1 MTAEF
6 YKRDLQTFLICE
18 PLASRFV
25 RMLNVKVLR
34 QSICDSAGGGGG
46 LVVVQRQLSRTL
58 FLTPSSLPH
67 AFYVRTRKPDLESTG
82 THQNLVTQAP
92 VGLLKKKAL
101 GGLVSRV
108 SFMLYARY
116 LRTKMDKVF
125 FCTHPETPVQYH
137 QKSGGAGVEQ
147 AMPHSSTQTRQT
159 QRSRIRTTLQ
169 AKRQTSTTNK

>member
-1 MTAEF
+1 
-6 YKRDLQTFLICE
+6 
-18 PLASRFV
+18 
-25 RMLNVKVLR
+25 MLNVKVLR

-46 LVVVQRQLSRTL
+46 LIVVQRQLSRTL
-58 FLTPSSLPH
+58 FLTPSSLRH

-101 GGLVSRV
+101 GGVVSRV

-116 LRTKMDKVF
+116 LHTKMDKVF

-137 QKSGGAGVEQ
+137 QKVGVRE
-147 AMPHSSTQTRQT
+147 SSRRCPTALLKPEKRSEAEYAQLFKQKDKQVPQT
-159 QRSRIRTTLQ
+159 
-169 AKRQTSTTNK
+169 NE